1 MLVLRSIDQSQMTNQ
16 MLAFKILTNESSP
29 DTVDQSSNMS
39 QEKTGVEHSWH
50 EYFFRQEPEV
60 DSPLEEEDSAQVE
73 CSDDVLEREGDEE
86 GSRETEL
93 KTGAD
98 DELQQSSQVS
108 QVSDVEDENCWSIEQ
123 DVHLHWH
130 SNTDTSDQSEISIK
144 IIDQSEISFKFQYNW
159 PIRDQY

>member
-1 MLVLRSIDQSQMTNQ
+1 
-16 MLAFKILTNESSP
+16 
-29 DTVDQSSNMS
+29 MS
-39 QEKTGVEHSWH
+39 QEETGVEHSGH
-50 EYFFRQEPEV
+50 EYFLRQEPEV

-86 GSRETEL
+86 GSSETEL

-123 DVHLHWH
+123 DVHLH
-130 SNTDTSDQSEISIK
+130 
-144 IIDQSEISFKFQYNW
+144 
-159 PIRDQY
+159 